1 MYIKREN
8 EIELTHERS
17 ERFFQA
23 DAAWFFTI
31 RGGRRMGP
39 YPTKRDAVWASGDY
53 IRNQSQVAAMA
64 SNLASAGM
72 RQ

>member
-8 EIELTHERS
+8 EVELTHERS

-23 DAAWFFTI
+23 DAAWFFTV
-31 RGGRRMGP
+31 RGGRCMGP
-39 YPTKRDAVWASGDY
+39 YQTKRDAVWASGDY
-53 IRNQSQVAAMA
+53 IRNQSAVAAMA
-64 SNLASAGM
+64 SNLIGAEL